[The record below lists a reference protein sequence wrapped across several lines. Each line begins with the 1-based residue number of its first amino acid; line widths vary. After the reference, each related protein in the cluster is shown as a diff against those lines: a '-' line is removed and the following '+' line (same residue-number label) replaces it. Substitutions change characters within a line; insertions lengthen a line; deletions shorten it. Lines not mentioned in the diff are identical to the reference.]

1 VSAVESLFQN
11 RECSERVQRKSRL
24 SEKEQGEEIER
35 RNREKKQREETERR
49 NRESTGRFRHSGRC
63 KEPVG
68 SANQAGGSL
77 KELRQA

>member
-35 RNREKKQREETERR
+35 RNREKKQREETE
-49 NRESTGRFRHSGRC
+49 SL
-63 KEPVG
+63 
-68 SANQAGGSL
+68 QAGSGTAGAVKSPL
-77 KELRQA
+77 DRRIRPAAL

>member
-1 VSAVESLFQN
+1 V
-11 RECSERVQRKSRL
+11 
-24 SEKEQGEEIER
+24 R

-63 KEPVG
+63 KEPVR